1 MAIVVGRSQFAASC
15 RRPRSG
21 SLRTPTND
29 RRGGDSS
36 SFRTVA
42 YAGFALSLRSNSS
55 ALSLSGVPGIFVG
68 RSPGLDSRA
77 PGVSQASGN
86 NFTPDIRPPPKVP
99 SSSAAQRIDRQRGVH
114 LRDVHLHA
122 ERRLMFSEI
131 EANIGVHVAMC
142 ICNPTPSIGAPRRR
156 KSRTMA

>member
-1 MAIVVGRSQFAASC
+1 
-15 RRPRSG
+15 
-21 SLRTPTND
+21 
-29 RRGGDSS
+29 
-36 SFRTVA
+36 
-42 YAGFALSLRSNSS
+42 
-55 ALSLSGVPGIFVG
+55 
-68 RSPGLDSRA
+68 
-77 PGVSQASGN
+77 VSQASGN
-86 NFTPDIRPPPKVP
+86 NFTPDIRLPPQVL
-99 SSSAAQRIDRQRGVH
+99 SSSVAQRIDRQRGVH